1 MLYRHLWLLLPALL
15 LPTLLLW
22 ALPLDATA
30 QQTRPGTVT
39 IVGTVTDAETDEPL
53 ENVNVFI
60 AGSQLGTATDA
71 SGRYRLER
79 VPLGAQRLFVSRVGY
94 NAQARNLNLR
104 EAGIELLNFELQ
116 EATVEL
122 DETIVTAERDEEWLQ
137 RLERFK
143 RLFIG
148 ETPNAEQTELLNPE
162 VLDFSQSLTN
172 FRAFADE
179 PLELE
184 NQALGYRL
192 TYFLEEFEATSR
204 RTRWDGEPLFEAM
217 DGTPEDEA
225 RWRENR
231 REAFLGSFHH
241 LMLALISGRVEG
253 QQFRLFLRP
262 SAQPA
267 AMGDNPFGPAPQ
279 MSGQRYPIED
289 ITEIME
295 PAEAA
300 EEWTLDFRGVVEI
313 AYMGAE
319 ESEAYYE
326 WIRQYSN
333 DRRIRTGSRFQTSQI
348 WLERGPATIDY
359 KGDIVD
365 PYGVTRSGYFA
376 YKRIADQLPKE
387 YRPN

>member
-1 MLYRHLWLLLPALL
+1 MLPRHTLGLILTSFLLLGL
-15 LPTLLLW
+15 LPT
-22 ALPLDATA
+22 DVFA
-30 QQTRPGTVT
+30 QQTRAGTVT
-39 IVGTVTDAETDEPL
+39 LVGTVTDAETGEPL

-94 NAQARNLNLR
+94 NAEARNLNLR
-104 EAGIELLNFELQ
+104 EAGIELLDFELQ
-116 EATVEL
+116 EAAVEL
-122 DETIVTAERDEEWLQ
+122 DETVVTAERDDDWLE
-137 RLERFK
+137 RLQRFK

-184 NQALGYRL
+184 NRALGYRL
-192 TYFLEEFEATSR
+192 TYFLEDFEATR
-204 RTRWDGEPLFEAM
+204 TRTRWDGEPLFEPM
-217 DGTPEDEA
+217 QGTPEEEA

-262 SAQPA
+262 GAQPT
-267 AMGDNPFGPAPQ
+267 AMGDAPFGPPPQ
-279 MSGQRYPIED
+279 LSGQRYPVD
-289 ITEIME
+289 DLSEIME

-326 WIRQYSN
+326 WIAQYSN